1 MNARSFPISF
11 RTRLT
16 FTHLALIVVIL
27 ALTGFAGHWGL
38 SRAIH
43 QQLDSALV
51 ALAETEVGSLPADP
65 NAPVI
70 VHDPAKG
77 PVAEP
82 ALDRLDRLVQV
93 IDMRGTVLARSA
105 NLGSSSLPVSPAML
119 AQLAVGGRAFETL
132 PDFGGE
138 PVRLVAVPAPGSAR
152 AVLVAGSL
160 DDVRSVMRA
169 AGLLFAAMA
178 IALLAA
184 VGIAG
189 RWLTGGAF
197 RTIDQIVLRVRDIGD
212 ATLGERLPH
221 PGTRDEIGRLVD
233 TLNAMLA
240 RLEAGFDAQRR
251 FTADASHE
259 LRSPL
264 SRLRAE
270 IEITLR
276 HPRAREEYLDA
287 LRSCLEEAER
297 LTRLTDELL
306 LLARADAA
314 QERVPTAPVALA
326 GVVDEA
332 VRLLT
337 PTAAERQ
344 IGLAVEASPYAVVRM
359 APGQASLVLNNLL
372 GNALKFSPPQGVV
385 TVRAVVDG
393 GDVLLSVSDMGP
405 GIAPEDLTRIFDRF
419 YRGAST
425 RGADVSGVGLGLA
438 LAQSIVQA
446 HGGRIVASSLEGG
459 GALFSVRLPL
469 AV

>member
-1 MNARSFPISF
+1 MNALSF
-11 RTRLT
+11 RARLT
-16 FTHLALIVVIL
+16 FIHLMLITVIL
-27 ALTGFAGHWGL
+27 VLTALAGHWGL

-51 ALAETEVGSLPADP
+51 ALAETEIGSLPTDP
-65 NAPVI
+65 DAPVI
-70 VHDPAKG
+70 VHDPANG
-77 PVAEP
+77 PIAEP

-93 IDMRGTVLARSA
+93 IDMRGAVLARSA
-105 NLGSSSLPVSPAML
+105 NLGPSSLPVSPSML
-119 AQLAVGGRAFETL
+119 AELATGETAFETL
-132 PDFGGE
+132 LDFGGE
-138 PVRLVAVPAPGSAR
+138 PARMVAVPAPGGKR

-160 DDVRSVMRA
+160 DDVKAVMQA

-178 IALLAA
+178 VALLTA

-189 RWLTGGAF
+189 HWLTRGAF
-197 RTIDQIVLRVRDIGD
+197 RTIDQVVLQVRDIGD
-212 ATLGERLPH
+212 TNLGERLPH

-233 TLNAMLA
+233 TLNDMLA
-240 RLEAGFDAQRR
+240 RLETGFDAQRR

-270 IEITLR
+270 IDITLR
-276 HPRAREEYLDA
+276 YPREREEYLEV

-297 LTRLTDELL
+297 LTQLTDELL

-314 QERVPTAPVALA
+314 QERVPTAPVAIA
-326 GVVDEA
+326 SVVDEA

-337 PTAAERQ
+337 PVADERQ
-344 IGLAVEASPYAVVRM
+344 IAFAVEASPYAVVRM

-372 GNALKFSPPQGVV
+372 GNALKFSPPQSVV
-385 TVRAVVDG
+385 TIRAVVDSG
-393 GDVLLSVSDMGP
+393 EVLLSVSDMGP

-425 RGADVSGVGLGLA
+425 RGADVTGVGLGLA
-438 LAQSIVQA
+438 LAQSIVHA
-446 HGGRIVASSLEGG
+446 HGGRIVASNLADG